1 MITTTLQKERQRNRR
16 SRIFQAIV
24 PMLAF
29 LVSLGTWQSA
39 KAQTVQFFN
48 DAINLTV
55 QQTGGN
61 TLPVGYAGKARSADA
76 PYNSYTKLGNA
87 ATGVANPQ
95 LGTFDLVNTSQLTLS
110 GGSLVIRP
118 LPDDDGDLYAV
129 TAARLQYR
137 VYLKTATTLPA
148 FTALPFPTATPV
160 SAPAGATRYSG
171 ASSSNLLSGLSVGGQ
186 YVIEVRF
193 EVATSS
199 PINGNNLDTDT
210 QGASTYQAEF
220 TLTAPP
226 APTLKGTAVYVTP
239 NAGPNANTQLTYSVN
254 ATTTPPPA
262 FVGANLGGAG
272 VTYDIN
278 TGQLTLNGG
287 MATTTEAGTSNVTN
301 VVLNYR
307 VRLQGTGGAGFTAI
321 NLSQTNNSNG
331 TRTFGTN
338 SSTINLI
345 NAASIT
351 GSYSVDVYYVASGTN
366 SNGNFTIQD
375 GSPTTPYTAT
385 FTVTGTAIPSTTW
398 TGGLN
403 DNWFENANW
412 SNGVPTA
419 GTNVTI
425 ANLGTGSINPYP
437 RIFCNTTYVYTNS
450 SNQQTTTI
458 NNGNSGLALAR
469 NLTMAGNSQS
479 DASKLGLVVGTLNV
493 GGDFDNRYGS
503 FGASDGTTTAFI
515 GTNQTISGGI
525 FANVSIE
532 GGGVK
537 SLQASMTITSD
548 LIFVNGLLA
557 TDVTQPLISI
567 VTLNDRSLINGNLG
581 GRLVTESD
589 NAYLRGLVTITH
601 RTITLGTED
610 TFGNIGLALT
620 YSTAPGE
627 VTITR
632 NTAAA
637 YAPGNGVASGVRRI
651 FDVSQPAADPSS
663 VLRASVRF
671 SYLDNETKNL
681 GANGNINI
689 NESDLTLYVTTNK
702 GNTFT
707 DLGRTSI
714 NTGTNNLIDNNVT
727 AFAIPATTFTLGDRT
742 NPLPVELTSFDAKRS
757 GTNALITWATASEK
771 NSAGFEVQ
779 VSTDGVAF
787 KKLAFVA
794 SASANSSANQVY
806 SYTDAET
813 AKTGVRYYR
822 LRQVDIDGQYAYS
835 PTRAVSFAAATGAM
849 AALSAYP
856 SPFTTSDQA
865 ALVLQAPTAGPV
877 QLQLMDMMGRTL
889 VNRELTTVAGISEIP
904 VPNASDLAVG
914 SYLVKVTFATGEVK
928 TLRIQKK

>member
-1 MITTTLQKERQRNRR
+1 MITNTLQKERQRNRR

-29 LVSLGTWQSA
+29 IVSLGTWQSA
-39 KAQTVQFFN
+39 KAQTTFFFD
-48 DAINLTV
+48 DAVTLT
-55 QQTGGN
+55 QQPTNGTSSSVN
-61 TLPVGYAGKARSADA
+61 YAGKAFAGDA
-76 PYNSYTKLGNA
+76 PYDGYAKLGNTSTGTPNPDLGTYSSTGGSALALTGGAIVATGLTDPRGNA
-87 ATGVANPQ
+87 ATITQ
-95 LGTFDLVNTSQLTLS
+95 
-110 GGSLVIRP
+110 
-118 LPDDDGDLYAV
+118 
-129 TAARLQYR
+129 ARVMYR
-137 VYLKTATTLPA
+137 VYMQGT
-148 FTALPFPTATPV
+148 
-160 SAPAGATRYSG
+160 SAPGYTTAVLPDNGPNSFGGRLYQNTSIPNG
-171 ASSSNLLSGLSVGGQ
+171 NLLTGLSIAGR
-186 YVIEVRF
+186 YVVEIVFQTTTTRG
-193 EVATSS
+193 VDADPS
-199 PINGNNLDTDT
+199 
-210 QGASTYQAEF
+210 ASTYQAEF

-239 NAGPNANTQLTYSVN
+239 NTGPNANTQLTYSVN

-287 MATTTEAGTSNVTN
+287 MAITTEAGTSNITN

-307 VRLQGTGGAGFTAI
+307 VRQQGTGGAGFTAI
-321 NLSQTNNSNG
+321 NLSQTNNNNG
-331 TRTFGTN
+331 TRTFNATN
-338 SSTINLI
+338 STINLI

-351 GSYSVDVYYVASGTN
+351 GSYSVDIYYVASGTN

-375 GSPTTPYTAT
+375 GSPATPYTAT
-385 FTVTGTAIPSTTW
+385 FTVTGIAIASTTW

-419 GTNVTI
+419 ATNVTI
-425 ANLGTGSINPYP
+425 ANLGTGSTNPYP
-437 RIFCNTTYVYTNS
+437 RIFCNTTYIYANG
-450 SNQQTTTI
+450 NQQTTI
-458 NNGNSGLALAR
+458 NNSNSGLALAR

-503 FGASDGTTTAFI
+503 FTASDNTTTAFN
-515 GTNQTISGGI
+515 GTNQTISGGS
-525 FANVSIE
+525 FANVLIT

-537 SLQASMTITSD
+537 SLQTSMTVTSD
-548 LIFVNGLLA
+548 LTFDNGILA
-557 TDVTQPLISI
+557 TDVTNPLVSI
-567 VTLNDRSLINGNLG
+567 VNLNDRAIINGGLG
-581 GRLVTESD
+581 GRLITETD

-601 RTITLGTED
+601 STIATGIED
-610 TFGNIGLALT
+610 TFGNIGMALT
-620 YSTAPGE
+620 YNTSPGQ

-632 NTAAA
+632 NTASA
-637 YAPGNGVASGVRRI
+637 YAPGAGAASGIRRI
-651 FDVSQPAADPSS
+651 FDVSQPAADPNS

-671 SYLDNETKNL
+671 SYLDNETKSL
-681 GANGNINI
+681 GPNGNINI
-689 NESDLTLYVTTNK
+689 DENNLTLYVTTNK

-714 NTGTNNLIDNNVT
+714 DTNSNNLIDNNVT
-727 AFAIPATTFTLGDRT
+727 AFAIPTTTFTLGDRN

-779 VSTDGVAF
+779 VSTDGAAF

-794 SASANSSANQVY
+794 SASANSSASQTY
-806 SYTDAET
+806 SYTDAE
-813 AKTGVRYYR
+813 ASKSGVRYYR

-835 PTRAVSFAAATGAM
+835 PTRAVSFAAATSAA
-849 AALSAYP
+849 AALSVYP

-865 ALVLQAPTAGPV
+865 ALVLQAPTAGAV

-889 VNRELTTVAGISEIP
+889 VNRELATIAGISEIP